1 MGILL
6 DECTLSETDIVYDVL
21 IQTVSGERID
31 LALTGEHNDCE
42 DTEFGSSVGMFQV
55 FEYVMVNVL
64 IYLTIGCSS
73 TRRDFVQY

>member
-6 DECTLSETDIVYDVL
+6 DECSLSETDIVCDVL

-31 LALTGEHNDCE
+31 LVLTGEHNDCE
-42 DTEFGSSVGMFQV
+42 DTEFGSTVGMFQV
-55 FEYVMVNVL
+55 FGVCHGKCLDIPDDRMFF
-64 IYLTIGCSS
+64 